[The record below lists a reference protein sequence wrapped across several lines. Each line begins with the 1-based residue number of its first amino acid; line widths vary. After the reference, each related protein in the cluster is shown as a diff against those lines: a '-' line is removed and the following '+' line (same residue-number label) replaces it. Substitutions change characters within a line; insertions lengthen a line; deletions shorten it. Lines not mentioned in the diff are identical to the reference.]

1 MAASGHSAVRA
12 FRCGVRSWCSRMIA
26 ATREEPLRQEIRF
39 VGQSRL
45 RWPCD
50 NQISVCRHFGSI
62 SSSRVNWRG
71 GNGGERGLLH
81 PRNQT
86 ALLQGMLGEIK
97 LKSIAMTTI
106 FLGALP
112 MT

>member
-12 FRCGVRSWCSRMIA
+12 FRCGVRSWCSQMIA
-26 ATREEPLRQEIRF
+26 ATREAPLRQEIRF
-39 VGQSRL
+39 VGQLRS
-45 RWPCD
+45 RWPRD
-50 NQISVCRHFGSI
+50 HQISVCRHFGSI
-62 SSSRVNWRG
+62 SGSRVNWRG

-97 LKSIAMTTI
+97 LKLIALTTI